1 MSLIKK
7 KFLANGAI
15 AKLLNDVFIKGRNAA
30 DDADLD
36 LIKIDSSNKI
46 QIARD
51 ILPSTDNSQLLGTS
65 VARFINLFSIK
76 AQFSNVAGTN
86 DLAVEDNK
94 IHTRAQAGATNSTLL
109 DIYTGDSDSGDTGN
123 AQLGGGYTA
132 SGTGGNAVL
141 YGGYC
146 GNTGTPG
153 NIQLFPGARDD
164 LSLGGNVI
172 IDKGG
177 ASGGEVSTNMPI
189 NMNSQKI
196 TSLANPTSAQDAAT
210 KSYVDSSAGVFNK
223 ESITLI
229 AGDITNQY
237 VDLDHPIK
245 AFSLDLVVSGVYM
258 EETVDYTISLIGG
271 VGGVTRLTFAGDL
284 ATGGA
289 SELIAGDKLVIKY
302 QY

>member
-7 KFLANGAI
+7 KFLSTGAVAN
-15 AKLLNDVFIKGRNAA
+15 LLNNVFTTARNAA
-30 DDADLD
+30 NNADID
-36 LIKIDSSNKI
+36 LYKLNASNELEFNRGLIPSGNATENIGKP
-46 QIARD
+46 ANTWGVAYVAS
-51 ILPSTDNSQLLGTS
+51 LKNSTDNMIFDIS
-65 VARFINLFSIK
+65 
-76 AQFSNVAGTN
+76 
-86 DLAVEDNK
+86 
-94 IHTRAQAGATNSTLL
+94 NST
-109 DIYTGDSDSGDTGN
+109 IH
-123 AQLGGGYTA
+123 TA
-132 SGTGGNAVL
+132 SGSASVDGDNRQLRDSSATNALTWEGANMTAGKPLDMGGNA
-141 YGGYC
+141 
-146 GNTGTPG
+146 
-153 NIQLFPGARDD
+153 I
-164 LSLGGNVI
+164 
-172 IDKGG
+172 KGVG
-177 ASGGEVSTNMPI
+177 SPSIST
-189 NMNSQKI
+189 
-196 TSLANPTSAQDAAT
+196 DAAT
-210 KSYVDSSAGVFNK
+210 KGYVDSSAGVFNK